1 MAATPQS
8 LATPLPPMPG
18 GPIDGPDAWRADE
31 MRGRDDWMHV
41 LSPSE
46 VAEIEAAVDA
56 ADAGGRPIAAIGRDD
71 FPLPTL
77 DPVLDAIHEELLR
90 GRGFV
95 LIRGLPIERF
105 SVRRRAIAFWGI
117 GTRLGRA
124 VMQNAMGHLLGHVID
139 LGRTNDDFRTRT
151 YQTRD
156 RQFFHADSCDIVG
169 LMCIRKAKRGGLS
182 AIVSSVTL
190 YNEMLARSPELAAEL
205 FRSTHF
211 DRRGEV
217 PEGQPPWYEM
227 PVFNWHEGRL
237 STHYVR
243 RYIQSVR
250 RLPEVPPLTAR
261 QVAAFDLLDEIA
273 EDPGVQLRM
282 DFEPGDMQFLH
293 NPHIL
298 HDRTAF
304 EDVEDPAGRRHLL
317 RLWLCPP
324 DGAAAAAGL
333 RGALGERRD
342 WEPRRN
348 GGQGRRAPRAAGALS
363 AGAAGRATN
372 RDPAFGRRLEARDS
386 RRAT

>member
-8 LATPLPPMPG
+8 LASPLPPMPG

-31 MRGRDDWMHV
+31 MRGRDDWVHV

-56 ADAGGRPIAAIGRDD
+56 ADAGDRPIAGIGPED
-71 FPLPTL
+71 FPLPAL
-77 DPVLDAIHEELLR
+77 GPVLEAIREELLR

-105 SVRRRAIAFWGI
+105 SMRRRAIAFWGI
-117 GTRLGRA
+117 GTRFGRA

-139 LGRTNDDFRTRT
+139 LGRSNDDFRART

-156 RQFFHADSCDIVG
+156 RQFFHTDSCDIVG
-169 LMCIRKAKRGGLS
+169 LMCVRKAKKGGLS

-190 YNEMLARSPELAAEL
+190 YNEMLDRSPELTAEL
-205 FRSTHF
+205 FQPFHF

-217 PEGQPPWYEM
+217 PVGKPPWYEM

-243 RYIQSVR
+243 RYIQSIR
-250 RLPEVPPLTAR
+250 RLPEVPPLTER
-261 QVAAFDLLDEIA
+261 QTAAFDLLDEIA
-273 EDPGVQLRM
+273 EDSGVQLRM

-293 NPHIL
+293 NPQIL

-304 EDVEDPAGRRHLL
+304 EDEGDPAKRRHLL
-317 RLWLCPP
+317 RLWLCAPEGRPLPP
-324 DGAAAAAGL
+324 AY
-333 RGALGERRD
+333 
-342 WEPRRN
+342 
-348 GGQGRRAPRAAGALS
+348 
-363 AGAAGRATN
+363 AGRWGSAEIGN
-372 RDPAFGRRLEARDS
+372 RGGIVVKGAVPHVPLEP
-386 RRAT
+386 